1 MLKKGAK
8 LKQTRRDPTQYYADL
23 KMLDENEDNDRIEL
37 NHPRSAKRQ
46 GDKKYGNPMSRWRG
60 EGVEDNLLNEI
71 LSMNKHI

>member
-46 GDKKYGNPMSRWRG
+46 GDKNM
-60 EGVEDNLLNEI
+60 EI
-71 LSMNKHI
+71 QWADEEEKE

>member
-23 KMLDENEDNDRIEL
+23 KMLDENEDNGRIEL

-46 GDKKYGNPMSRWRG
+46 GDKNM
-60 EGVEDNLLNEI
+60 EI
-71 LSMNKHI
+71 Q